1 MLILTR
7 SEIVAVIR
15 SRRSLEVST
24 DRKKVADSGIVDRIS
39 TATSLLLAFGPMA
52 KGSGGRKRSSKPKEA
67 EPYRHPTAEA
77 VLRPEIGTQPQF
89 KKKKPPQLY
98 RYDSSLSPALEWD
111 GGNAA
116 RAQGEVLIRQSL
128 EAPDLETA
136 QKAAAELAR
145 LSQPFLQW
153 AGKGERLSFEVPTRP
168 SSSMSGFQ
176 LRRSSRR
183 CGVTNRG
190 ISSRSSISSG
200 TGSTRCTSRSSR
212 RTSTR
217 TAGSTA

>member
-153 AGKGERLSFEVPTRP
+153 AGKGERLSFEVPTLP